1 MEGGGQICVS
11 SFITDPCDVLNL
23 ISSILQ
29 DELHR
34 LIGIFVV
41 NGVSLEARQKSKR
54 AINGICGKA
63 LFPTFALINHDCLA
77 NASFTVDTA
86 SHPR

>member
-1 MEGGGQICVS
+1 LSWEKLSCHALLY
-11 SFITDPCDVLNL
+11 SFL
-23 ISSILQ
+23 INFQ

-77 NASFTVDTA
+77 NASFTVDTS